1 MNFKISK
8 KQINDVMNRI
18 SKIFTATTVLPVY
31 KGIKITADDTGINI
45 IVSDG
50 TVSMQ
55 EFTDTDLE
63 VYENGECVVDG
74 RLFFEIVKKAA
85 NGLIWVRKEGKL
97 LKLKSEKAE
106 MKLVIFADD
115 QYPSINFSFPEAHF
129 SVAAS
134 ALENAIDKT
143 IFSASDQQTRP
154 VLGGLNFNITKCKCM
169 ITGSDSYRLSQMVI
183 PVISEL
189 ECILTIPKKMLA
201 LFTSIF
207 TGDDELYVY
216 FNERKALISNKNVIL
231 QSVLLEGS
239 FPDTGKLIPDRFE
252 TTLTLE
258 TDKLFSALDRTAF
271 NKEDGVTIVGIELLT
286 DELLI
291 TSESR
296 AVGSSVESIEYIR
309 VEGNQQVCFHCNQQY
324 MLEALKALSSKTC
337 TLHYNADNKPFIF
350 RPDGD
355 EGHLQLL
362 LPVRHR

>member
-18 SKIFTATTVLPVY
+18 SKLFTTTAVLPVY
-31 KGIKITADDTGINI
+31 KGIKITVENTGVNI

-55 EFTDTDLE
+55 EFIETDLE
-63 VYENGECVVDG
+63 IYENGECVVDG

-85 NGLIWVRKEGKL
+85 DGSIWVRKEGKL

-115 QYPSINFSFPEAHF
+115 QYPSIDFGFPEAHF

-154 VLGGLNFNITKCKCM
+154 VLGGLNFNITKQSC
-169 ITGSDSYRLSQMVI
+169 IVTGSDSYRLSQLVI
-183 PVISEL
+183 PVICEK
-189 ECILTIPKKMLA
+189 ECILTIPKKMLS

-207 TGDDELYVY
+207 TGDEEVYVY

-231 QSVLLEGS
+231 QSVLLDGS
-239 FPDTGKLIPDRFE
+239 FPDTAKLIPERFE
-252 TTLTLE
+252 TMLTLE
-258 TDKLFSALDRTAF
+258 TDKLLSALDRTAF
-271 NKEDGVTIVGIELLT
+271 NKEDGVTVVGIELLT

-296 AVGSSVESIEYIR
+296 EVGSSVESIEYIG

-337 TLHYNADNKPFIF
+337 SFHYIADNKPFIF
-350 RPDGD
+350 RPNDD
-355 EGHLQLL
+355 ESHLQLL